1 MRDVT
6 IRRYRAADFD
16 TLYKIDQI
24 CFPRGIAYG
33 RRELR
38 FYLADP
44 SSDCFVA
51 ETSGEILGFVV
62 AEAPGADS
70 HIITLDVLPEFRRE
84 RVGALLLA
92 EAENAVANR
101 GAVWV
106 WLETATTNEA
116 AIAFW
121 TKHGYRQYGKILASY
136 YGRGGEAYQMRKQLT
151 AGRST
156 N

>member
-6 IRRYRAADFD
+6 IRRFRAGDFD

-38 FYLADP
+38 FYLADR
-44 SSDCFVA
+44 SCDCFVV
-51 ETSGEILGFVV
+51 ESSSEISGFIVT
-62 AEAPGADS
+62 EAHDADS
-70 HIITLDVLPEFRRE
+70 HIITLDVLPEFRR
-84 RVGALLLA
+84 GHLGSLLLA

-121 TKHGYRQYGKILASY
+121 TKHGYRQYGEILADY
-136 YGRGGEAYQMRKQLT
+136 YGRAGDAYQMRKQLT